1 MSNRSHSNFLFWNI
15 WNTKTFFEAK
25 VFETNIKTF
34 FRTNLLRPIL
44 RLWDQIFWDRRR
56 DFFLDQIFLRPILSL
71 FSETENFRDQYG
83 DFFRGQIFRER
94 YWYSQKNE
102 KSHDTKKSRDKMSH
116 SEHVPKGKLDGA
128 EKEYR
133 TSERARPGFPAACGR
148 GLRGL
153 HPSDWSF

>member
-102 KSHDTKKSRDKMSH
+102 KSLNIEKSRDEMSH
-116 SEHVPKGKLDGA
+116 SVIHTTKTKQCLAMLSKHAPMEQKYLVPESSKPFDLD
-128 EKEYR
+128 KYY
-133 TSERARPGFPAACGR
+133 P
-148 GLRGL
+148 
-153 HPSDWSF
+153 